1 RMLFRQYYVYIM
13 ASRSRVLYTGITNNL
28 GFRVEQHRAATD
40 PTSFTARYRVYELV
54 YYEEYQTARQAIDR
68 ETQIKGY
75 SRAKKIARIDAFN
88 PEWRDLAPRP
98 PAQIPR
104 RLRGS
109 E

>member
-1 RMLFRQYYVYIM
+1 MLFRQYYVYIM

-28 GFRVEQHRAATD
+28 GLRVEQHRAATD
-40 PTSFTARYRVYELV
+40 PTSFTVRYRVYELV

-75 SRAKKIARIDAFN
+75 SRAKKIGLIDRFN
-88 PEWRDLAPRP
+88 PEWRDLAPLAP
-98 PAQIPR
+98 TQIPR